1 MIEYFEE
8 GDDAF
13 LFFMVLA
20 KIRNRLP
27 RGPNCEFILN
37 SCGGQWWLLF

>member
-20 KIRNRLP
+20 KIGTVCPTVHIVNL
-27 RGPNCEFILN
+27 
-37 SCGGQWWLLF
+37 S